1 MKPLFPYFGGKRR
14 AAPLVWELLGDVTRY
29 VEPFFGSGAVL
40 LGNPRRPLSELVND
54 RSHMVANFWRALQC
68 NPAEVERLAS
78 APCSEVELRARAEWL
93 STTGAERLAELDWG
107 DLFACDV
114 ETGGIW
120 LWHSCVAISGHG
132 SQGDRGLHRSNH
144 GMGIKASSPASILS
158 VARRLSRVQVMCGDW
173 SRCVTDAALR
183 GASWVDGGHGIFLD
197 PPYGVGNGVA
207 YDDETGDTARDVWN
221 WAIANG
227 DNPKLRIVVAGYEDG
242 RTIPNGWQT
251 IERVEKGGR
260 ANVGDNPNR
269 HRERLWASP
278 HCLRVAT
285 QPELF
290 K

>member
-93 STTGAERLAELDWG
+93 STTGAERLAALDWG
-107 DLFACDV
+107 DLSACDV

-120 LWHSCVAISGHG
+120 LWHSCVAIAGHG
-132 SQGDRGLHRSNH
+132 LNRSNH
-144 GMGIKASSPASILS
+144 GLGIKASSPASVSS
-158 VARRLSRVQVMCGDW
+158 VARRLSHVQVMCGDW
-173 SRCVTDAALR
+173 SRCVTPSALHKLPTR
-183 GASWVDGGHGIFLD
+183 DPLVGVFLD
-197 PPYGVGNGVA
+197 PPYGVGDGVA
-207 YDDETGDTARDVWN
+207 YDDKTGDTARDVWD
-221 WAIANG
+221 WATANG

-242 RTIPNGWQT
+242 RSIPPGWQT
-251 IERVEKGGR
+251 VERVEHGGR
-260 ANVGDNPNR
+260 ANTGAGDNENR
-269 HRERLWASP
+269 RLERLWASP

-285 QPELF
+285 QPDLF
-290 K
+290 G